1 MKTEFKYIAELTET
15 EFETQT
21 VLPFTNEEGRPCVL
35 IRNAV
40 EKQNVLS
47 GATDNLEYRLN
58 TMVTHDS
65 KRYFFHIVSC
75 TKDDGYSK
83 EQFGIAYA

>member
-1 MKTEFKYIAELTET
+1 MKTEFKYIAELKEE

-35 IRNAV
+35 IRNAI

-58 TMVTHDS
+58 TVVTHNE
-65 KRYFFHIVSC
+65 KMYFYH
-75 TKDDGYSK
+75 
-83 EQFGIAYA
+83 